1 MTAPQLPWHQRLDAF
16 PAWIPGLIFLL
27 GVALLLPSIWSETSI
42 TASDEYVLTFRTPME
57 MQERGQ
63 FLTPYCNEEPR
74 LRKPPLMYWLILGA
88 YKTVGV
94 NLVAARIWAVLA
106 GAGLALVACLLEREL
121 FRTTGLLAGLL
132 SLSSIGLAASARQ
145 AMLDLPLAFFAA
157 LAVWQ
162 FVRWRRTH
170 FWGDLLGCAVWL
182 GISFLL
188 KGPVGMLFFLAGAGG
203 ALWATGDWRLLR
215 EHAGQWLLWLLVLAA
230 ICLPWP
236 LAMHLI
242 WSDRFSDILGEEI
255 SARQFGKS
263 TGMAPLSA
271 LGGALGLIAPWTLAV
286 ILAAWEHVRKPRR
299 EDPAERNPLLSLR
312 GKPQTERPSAISGLI
327 AWVVISVIPFFFMQ
341 AFERYMLAVLP
352 AQAVIASVWLQREG
366 RAQQIALGVGVVIV
380 AVAASAFAAFAFWF
394 KLAFWLPLLAC
405 ALIGWLFWHVN
416 RSRFGGTAPSL
427 ALGAAVLLTVVL
439 GGIYPVLGLSNLPP
453 DVRQTV
459 GPRVART
466 FNSNQPG
473 LLSMRLGYSVQYF
486 RADRLQPGQT
496 EVVFVEAAAGLQF
509 EEAARSAG
517 LTAREIS
524 RFPTLYSRKAWAR
537 FARHDATA
545 QDWLTAFRNR
555 SLDDL
560 RSQFLI
566 FEVTRPS

>member
-1 MTAPQLPWHQRLDAF
+1 MTETQIPLLKRLDAF
-16 PAWIPGLIFLL
+16 HAWIPGVIFLL

-42 TASDEYVLTFRTPME
+42 TASDEYALTFRTPME
-57 MQERGQ
+57 MKEHGQ
-63 FLTPYCNEEPR
+63 FLTPWCNEEPR

-88 YKTVGV
+88 YKTIGV
-94 NLVAARIWAVLA
+94 NLVSARIWGVLA
-106 GAGLALVACLLEREL
+106 GAGLALVACLMEREL
-121 FRTTGLLAGLL
+121 FRTSGLLAGLL

-145 AMLDLPLAFFAA
+145 AMLDLPLACFAA

-162 FVRWRRTH
+162 FVRWRRTR
-170 FWGDLLGCAVWL
+170 FLGDLLGCAGWL

-188 KGPVGMLFFLAGAGG
+188 KGPVGMLFFLAGAGA

-230 ICLPWP
+230 ICVPWP

-242 WSDRFSDILGEEI
+242 WADRFTDILGEEI
-255 SARQFGKS
+255 TARKFGKS

-271 LGGALGLIAPWTLAV
+271 LGGALGLIAPWTPAV
-286 ILAAWEHVRKPRR
+286 IMAVWQHIRQPR
-299 EDPAERNPLLSLR
+299 
-312 GKPQTERPSAISGLI
+312 TERSPAFNGLVG
-327 AWVVISVIPFFFMQ
+327 WVVIAVIPFFFMQ

-352 AQAVIASVWLQREG
+352 AEAVLASVWLQREG
-366 RAQQIALGVGVVIV
+366 RAQQITLGIAVVIV
-380 AVAASAFAAFAFWF
+380 AVAACVFAAFAFWF
-394 KLAFWLPLLAC
+394 KLAFWLPLLAF
-405 ALIGWLFWHVN
+405 ALTGWLFWRSN
-416 RSRFGGTAPSL
+416 RPMAAPSL

-459 GPRVART
+459 GQRVART

-486 RADRLQPGQT
+486 RADRLKPGQT
-496 EVVFVEAAAGLQF
+496 EVVFVETDARSQF

-517 LTAREIS
+517 LAAREIS

-537 FARHDATA
+537 FARRDATA
-545 QDWLTAFRNR
+545 QDWLAAFRTR

-566 FEVTRPS
+566 FEITRPGLPRREEPPERNSPLGLRG

>member
-1 MTAPQLPWHQRLDAF
+1 MTAPQIPWHKRLDAF
-16 PAWIPGLIFLL
+16 QAWIPGAIFLL
-27 GVALLLPSIWSETSI
+27 GLALLLPSIWSETSI

-94 NLVAARIWAVLA
+94 NLVSARIWAVLA

-121 FRTTGLLAGLL
+121 FRTNGLLAGLL

-145 AMLDLPLAFFAA
+145 AMLDLPLAFCAA

-203 ALWATGDWRLLR
+203 ALWATGEWRLLR
-215 EHAGQWLLWLLVLAA
+215 EHAGQCLLWLLVLAA
-230 ICLPWP
+230 ICVPWP

-242 WSDRFSDILGEEI
+242 WADRFTDILGEEI
-255 SARQFGKS
+255 TARKFGKS

-286 ILAAWEHVRKPRR
+286 IFAAWQHVRTPRAGR
-299 EDPAERNPLLSLR
+299 PA
-312 GKPQTERPSAISGLI
+312 AISGLI
-327 AWVVISVIPFFFMQ
+327 AWVVIAVIPFFFMQ

-352 AQAVIASVWLQREG
+352 AEAVLASVWLQREG
-366 RAQQIALGVGVVIV
+366 RAQQIALGVAVVIV
-380 AVAASAFAAFAFWF
+380 AVAACGFAAFAFWF
-394 KLAFWLPLLAC
+394 KLAFWLPLLAF
-405 ALIGWLFWHVN
+405 ALTGWLFWRVN
-416 RSRFGGTAPSL
+416 RSRLGGSAPSL

-439 GGIYPVLGLSNLPP
+439 GGIYPTLGLSNLPI

-466 FNSNQPG
+466 FNSRQPG

-486 RADRLQPGQT
+486 RADRLQTGQT
-496 EVVFVEAAAGLQF
+496 EVVFVESAAQSQF
-509 EEAARSAG
+509 EETARSAG
-517 LTAREIS
+517 LVAREIS

-545 QDWLTAFRNR
+545 QDWLAAFRNR
-555 SLDDL
+555 SLDEL

-566 FEVTRPS
+566 FEITRPG

>member
-1 MTAPQLPWHQRLDAF
+1 MTDPQLPLLKRLDALH
-16 PAWIPGLIFLL
+16 AWIPGVIFLL
-27 GVALLLPSIWSETSI
+27 GVGLLLPSIWSETSI
-42 TASDEYVLTFRTPME
+42 TASDEYALTFRTPME

-63 FLTPYCNEEPR
+63 WLTPYCNEEPR

-94 NLVAARIWAVLA
+94 NLVSARIWAVLA
-106 GAGLALVACLLEREL
+106 GAGLALVSCLLEREL
-121 FRTTGLLAGLL
+121 FRSSGLLAGLL

-162 FVRWRRTH
+162 FIRWQRTRGV
-170 FWGDLLGCAVWL
+170 GDLLGCAVGL
-182 GISFLL
+182 GISFLI

-203 ALWATGDWRLLR
+203 ALWATDTWRLLR
-215 EHAGQWLLWLLVLAA
+215 EHSGQCLLALLVLAA
-230 ICLPWP
+230 ICVPWP

-242 WSDRFSDILGEEI
+242 WADRFTDILGEEI
-255 SARQFGKS
+255 TARKFGKS

-286 ILAAWEHVRKPRR
+286 ILAAWQHLRKP
-299 EDPAERNPLLSLR
+299 
-312 GKPQTERPSAISGLI
+312 QVERPAAISGLI

-352 AQAVIASVWLQREG
+352 AQAVLAAIWLQREG
-366 RAQQIALGVGVVIV
+366 RPQQIALGVGVVII
-380 AVAASAFAAFAFWF
+380 AVAAGGFAAFAFWF
-394 KLAFWLPLLAC
+394 KLALWLPLLAL
-405 ALIGWLFWHVN
+405 ALTGWLFWRVN
-416 RSRFGGTAPSL
+416 QPAAAPSV
-427 ALGAAVLLTVVL
+427 ALGAAALLTVVL
-439 GGIYPVLGLSNLPP
+439 GGIYPTLGLSNLSPEI
-453 DVRQTV
+453 RQVV

-466 FNSNQPG
+466 FNSRQPG

-496 EVVFVEAAAGLQF
+496 EVVFVESDARPQF
-509 EEAARSAG
+509 EETARSAG
-517 LTAREIS
+517 LVAREIA

-537 FARHDATA
+537 FARRDATA
-545 QDWLTAFRNR
+545 SDWLAAFRQR

-560 RSQFLI
+560 RSPFLI
-566 FEVTRPS
+566 FEITRPG

>member
-1 MTAPQLPWHQRLDAF
+1 MLCKWLLACPADFAAAILQAMTETQAPLFRRLDAF
-16 PAWIPGLIFLL
+16 QAWIPWLIFLL
-27 GVALLLPSIWSETSI
+27 GTALLLPSIWSETSI

-57 MQERGQ
+57 MKERGQ

-94 NLVAARIWAVLA
+94 NLVSAPIWAVLA

-121 FRTTGLLAGLL
+121 FRTNGLLAGLL

-170 FWGDLLGCAVWL
+170 FLGDLLGCAVWL

-215 EHAGQWLLWLLVLAA
+215 EHAGQCLLWLLVLAA
-230 ICLPWP
+230 ICVPWP

-242 WSDRFSDILGEEI
+242 WADRFTDILSEEI
-255 SARQFGKS
+255 TARKFGKS

-271 LGGALGLIAPWTLAV
+271 LGGALGLIAPWTVAV
-286 ILAAWEHVRKPRR
+286 MATWQHFRQP
-299 EDPAERNPLLSLR
+299 PAERR
-312 GKPQTERPSAISGLI
+312 AATSGLI
-327 AWVVISVIPFFFMQ
+327 AWVVIAVIPFFFMQ

-352 AQAVIASVWLQREG
+352 AQAVLASIWLQREG
-366 RAQQIALGVGVVIV
+366 RAQQIALGVAFVIV
-380 AVAASAFAAFAFWF
+380 AVAACGFAAFTFWF
-394 KLAFWLPLLAC
+394 KLAFCLPLLAF
-405 ALIGWLFWHVN
+405 ALTGWLFWRVN
-416 RSRFGGTAPSL
+416 RPAAAPSL

-439 GGIYPVLGLSNLPP
+439 GGIYPTLGLSNLSP
-453 DVRQTV
+453 DVRQIV
-459 GPRVART
+459 GQRVART
-466 FNSNQPG
+466 YNSRQPG

-486 RADRLQPGQT
+486 RADRLQPRQT
-496 EVVFVEAAAGLQF
+496 EVVFVETDARAQF
-509 EEAARSAG
+509 ETDARSAG
-517 LTAREIS
+517 LAAREIA

-537 FARHDATA
+537 FARHDATT
-545 QDWLTAFRNR
+545 QDWLAAFRNR

-566 FEVTRPS
+566 FAITRPG